1 MLRGQ
6 QPGLLQLPAGQAP
19 QVHGAAPGIE
29 PGAERVAPLALEI
42 DELRPGRAQ
51 ARAAHGQEFARFHAV
66 MLAEAAHPGTRKVT
80 AVAAPARMDAG
91 HETAAPVGQQDGLA
105 VGGLDGQPQP
115 GLRGGH
121 AVGIAAGNGVGLH
134 GLGLEDHGIAVHL
147 VEFGH
152 APEAQGRPQFAAVA
166 DDALPVIGRGEEM
179 LPPAYGPSPAAC
191 QRVWKAQ
198 RTLSTPGNTKGMKL
212 TGIQSPSSVH
222 RQSTGWSHSWEGSA
236 STTWKA

>member
-1 MLRGQ
+1 MNS
-6 QPGLLQLPAGQAP
+6 
-19 QVHGAAPGIE
+19 
-29 PGAERVAPLALEI
+29 
-42 DELRPGRAQ
+42 
-51 ARAAHGQEFARFHAV
+51 ARAGPR
-66 MLAEAAHPGTRKVT
+66 L
-80 AVAAPARMDAG
+80 G

-105 VGGLDGQPQP
+105 VGGLDDQPQP

-166 DDALPVIGRGEEM
+166 DDALPVIGHGEGDVATGVRAVSGR
-179 LPPAYGPSPAAC
+179 LPAGLEGAAH
-191 QRVWKAQ
+191 VVHA
-198 RTLSTPGNTKGMKL
+198 GEHKGDE
-212 TGIQSPSSVH
+212 TYRHTSPSSVH